1 MITSQ
6 EVREAV
12 LVPISTI
19 VDSVRITLERCPP
32 ELSADL
38 VDRGLVLAGGG
49 ALLRGFDKLLSEETG
64 LSVHVAEDPLSAVAE
79 WTGKF
84 LNELKFLR
92 QVAAADRQ
100 WRGSLQID
108 DFGLRIDFRSS
119 ADFDLNQVQTRNL
132 QSGIDMSRTSI
143 IALLIFGAV
152 LGYFLSFGPETTQ
165 KFKASVYQLLAPFL
179 TGGSGIKKQITSVRT
194 GLKSLDQL
202 EHENAALQVENRELR
217 ATNQSLRD
225 VEHEVNRLR
234 HALNYRERSV
244 FKLIAAEVI
253 ARDSSTWWRTLTI
266 NRGRRDAIE
275 TDMPVVTDVGL
286 VGKTTTVSDTISVV
300 LLISDES
307 CRIASSVEGS
317 REQGIVSGERVTG
330 GLTPFLDLNFLS
342 KQADLKPGQ
351 KVYTSG
357 VGGVFPSG
365 LLIGAVKS
373 FRVRELDGQ
382 AQLTPVVDL
391 SHLEDVFVVTGRR

>member
-1 MITSQ
+1 MFEHGL
-6 EVREAV
+6 EVHAT
-12 LVPISTI
+12 P
-19 VDSVRITLERCPP
+19 
-32 ELSADL
+32 
-38 VDRGLVLAGGG
+38 
-49 ALLRGFDKLLSEETG
+49 
-64 LSVHVAEDPLSAVAE
+64 
-79 WTGKF
+79 
-84 LNELKFLR
+84 
-92 QVAAADRQ
+92 
-100 WRGSLQID
+100 
-108 DFGLRIDFRSS
+108 
-119 ADFDLNQVQTRNL
+119 
-132 QSGIDMSRTSI
+132 MSRTSI
-143 IALLIFGAV
+143 IALLIFGAI
-152 LGYFLSFGPETTQ
+152 LGYFLSFGADSTR
-165 KFKASVYQLLAPFL
+165 KFQAGVYQLIAPFL
-179 TGGSGIKKQITSVRT
+179 SSGSGLQKQITSVRS
-194 GLKSLDQL
+194 GLKSLEDL
-202 EHENAALQVENRELR
+202 ERENTALRVENRELR
-217 ATNQSLRD
+217 ATNQGLRD

-244 FKLIAAEVI
+244 FKLIAAEIV
-253 ARDSSTWWRTLTI
+253 ARDSSTWWRTVTI

-365 LLIGAVKS
+365 LLIGAVQS
-373 FRVRELDGQ
+373 FRVRE
-382 AQLTPVVDL
+382 
-391 SHLEDVFVVTGRR
+391 

>member
-1 MITSQ
+1 
-6 EVREAV
+6 
-12 LVPISTI
+12 
-19 VDSVRITLERCPP
+19 
-32 ELSADL
+32 
-38 VDRGLVLAGGG
+38 
-49 ALLRGFDKLLSEETG
+49 
-64 LSVHVAEDPLSAVAE
+64 
-79 WTGKF
+79 
-84 LNELKFLR
+84 
-92 QVAAADRQ
+92 
-100 WRGSLQID
+100 
-108 DFGLRIDFRSS
+108 
-119 ADFDLNQVQTRNL
+119 
-132 QSGIDMSRTSI
+132 MSRTNI

-165 KFKASVYQLLAPFL
+165 KFKTGVYRLLAPFL
-179 TGGSGIKKQITSVRT
+179 TGGSGIKKQITSVRS
-194 GLKSLDQL
+194 GLKSLDEL
-202 EHENAALQVENRELR
+202 EHENAALNVENRELR
-217 ATNQSLRD
+217 ATNQGLRD

-244 FKLIAAEVI
+244 FKLVAAEVI
-253 ARDSSTWWRTLTI
+253 ARDSSSWWRTLTI
-266 NRGRRDAIE
+266 NRGKNDAIE

-286 VGKTTTVSDTISVV
+286 IGKTTTVSDTISVV
-300 LLISDES
+300 LLISDEN
-307 CRIASSVEGS
+307 CRVAASVEGS

-330 GLTPFLDLNFLS
+330 GLTPLLDLNFLS

-382 AQLTPVVDL
+382 AQLTPAVEL